1 MATTPFQDPL
11 AKSMLGQSS
20 SLSPWAGPYVTDML
34 GKGAALAGEDY
45 QGYQGPISAGSSMLQ
60 NQAFQGLGALNPG
73 GGFQP
78 QSFTG
83 YSPQVPQ
90 QTPGMTP
97 NMQQPSGGGYNPGMA
112 TNMPINDNMNTM
124 WGAAGNGVESSQ
136 QITPE
141 MLQKLGMG
149 QQDPGEMLQK
159 LGMGQLD
166 PDMATTPHWSDGNG
180 GYTKPDPTQGQ
191 QSQTTEQLMQM
202 LQGGGGFGGQQSQ
215 GGVTQMPTME
225 RDPVYEQMYADFQ
238 AKNPGLEH
246 GGIREFMQSEENKN
260 YRPAPQQQPQGNLGY
275 EGQVQNLGNGMAMQ
289 ALGMGSQQPQQDPGM
304 ATTMPIY
311 SDGNGGYTNQ
321 DPTQGQQSQT
331 QEQLMQM
338 LQGGGGFGGQ
348 TAGNNVDMGISDTPQ
363 GQQAMAPPQQGQQAM
378 APPQQ
383 GPGQSPVEQYMNPYL
398 QASLNPQLDEAQ
410 RQSEIQRVN
419 NAGRMSRAG
428 AFGGGRQAIMDS
440 ENQRNLLRN
449 MSDITGRGYD
459 TAFQQGRQQFN
470 TEQDLGLRASG
481 QNQQYGLQALQAQM
495 GAGQTQRDI
504 AQEGIA
510 ANMRQ
515 FEQERD
521 DPYKKVQFQ
530 QSLLQGLPISTQDYQ
545 YAETSPLSNFG
556 GGAAG
561 AGTFWDMF
569 FGKDGQK

>member
-166 PDMATTPHWSDGNG
+166 PDMATTPHW
-180 GYTKPDPTQGQ
+180 
-191 QSQTTEQLMQM
+191 
-202 LQGGGGFGGQQSQ
+202 
-215 GGVTQMPTME
+215 
-225 RDPVYEQMYADFQ
+225 
-238 AKNPGLEH
+238 
-246 GGIREFMQSEENKN
+246 
-260 YRPAPQQQPQGNLGY
+260 
-275 EGQVQNLGNGMAMQ
+275 
-289 ALGMGSQQPQQDPGM
+289 
-304 ATTMPIY
+304 